1 MRALLLTLP
10 ALLALSACGDE
21 VPLADAVTSIT
32 DDVAIELA
40 TTEVAME
47 MPVFDVGA
55 DDEQPAAKAQAGPFE
70 VSMRS
75 GESLAL
81 YARWIGTVPEKI
93 AKLNGLDPYGKLK
106 VGQTLKVDL
115 GALTATQFE
124 ERRMA
129 YRKGRLAKYLA
140 KRGGVHKVIDHR
152 VRKGETVLGIAR
164 RHGRLP
170 LWVMRHYNPERD
182 LDRLSIGDTVR
193 VPVTNDRV
201 TAGR

>member
-1 MRALLLTLP
+1 MRVLLLTIP
-10 ALLALSACGDE
+10 ALLALSACSDD
-21 VPLADAVTSIT
+21 VSLADAVTSIT

-55 DDEQPAAKAQAGPFE
+55 ADAPASKTQTGPFE

-93 AKLNGLDPYGKLK
+93 AELNGLNPYGKFR
-106 VGQTLKVDL
+106 VGQKLKMDL
-115 GALTATQFE
+115 GALTPTQFD

-129 YRKGRLAKYLA
+129 YRKGRLTKYLS
-140 KRGGVHKVIDHR
+140 KRGGVHKVIEHR
-152 VRKGETVLGIAR
+152 VRNGETVLGIAR

-170 LWVMRHYNPERD
+170 LWVMRHYNPDRN

-193 VPVTNDRV
+193 VPLTNDRV

>member
-1 MRALLLTLP
+1 MRVVLLIIP
-10 ALLALSACGDE
+10 ALLALPACSDD

-47 MPVFDVGA
+47 MPVFDVSDAVDAPAPGA
-55 DDEQPAAKAQAGPFE
+55 DAGPFE
-70 VSMRS
+70 VKMRS

-93 AKLNGLDPYGKLK
+93 AALNGLNPYGQLK

-115 GALTATQFE
+115 GALTPTQFD

-129 YRKGRLAKYLA
+129 YRKGRLAKYLS
-140 KRGGVHKVIDHR
+140 KRGGVHKVIDHS

-170 LWVMRHYNPERD
+170 LWVMRHYNPKRD
-182 LDRLSIGDTVR
+182 LDQLSIGDTVR
-193 VPVTNDRV
+193 VPLTNDRV
-201 TAGR
+201 TARR

>member
-1 MRALLLTLP
+1 MRVTLLIIPALLTL
-10 ALLALSACGDE
+10 AACSDD

-40 TTEVAME
+40 TTEVAMQ
-47 MPVFDVGA
+47 MPVFDVA
-55 DDEQPAAKAQAGPFE
+55 DAAEAPDKAHAGPFE
-70 VSMRS
+70 VTMRS

-93 AKLNGLDPYGKLK
+93 AALNDLNPYGKLK

-115 GALTATQFE
+115 GALTPTQFE

-129 YRKGRLAKYLA
+129 YRKGRLAAYLA
-140 KRGGVHKVIDHR
+140 KRGGVHEVITHR
-152 VRKGETVLGIAR
+152 VRKGETVMGIAR

-170 LWVMRHYNPERD
+170 LWVIRHYNPKRD
-182 LDRLSIGDTVR
+182 LDRLSIGDTIR
-193 VPVTNDRV
+193 VPLTNDRV

>member
-1 MRALLLTLP
+1 MRVLLRLIPT
-10 ALLALSACGDE
+10 LLALSACSDD

-32 DDVAIELA
+32 DDIAIELA
-40 TTEVAME
+40 TTEVALE
-47 MPVFDVGA
+47 MPVFDVGDA
-55 DDEQPAAKAQAGPFE
+55 EQAPAEKAPTGPFE

-93 AKLNGLDPYGKLK
+93 AELNGLNPYGKLK
-106 VGQTLKVDL
+106 VGLTLKIDL
-115 GALTATQFE
+115 GALTAVQFE

-129 YRKGRLAKYLA
+129 YRKGRLAKYLS
-140 KRGGVHKVIDHR
+140 KRGGVDKVIDHR
-152 VRKGETVLGIAR
+152 VRGGETVLGIAR
-164 RHGRLP
+164 GHGRLP
-170 LWVMRHYNPERD
+170 LWVMRHYNPDRD